1 MCSQTSSPRF
11 SFSNDVSPMKHD
23 VVSCR
28 DTLLLESNTDFEFI
42 TSKNIEF
49 GTSSADELFSNGVIL
64 PLQIHDKKNNT
75 ASYKEQPRYMN
86 LPPRPFSTKTK
97 KEINKE
103 VQETNTRSSSFIGF
117 KKSKSLNCD
126 TNKNFVC
133 FSPPLSRSN
142 STGSAPNLKRTSS
155 NRQQSSLSSSCS
167 TLNNLYPVQ
176 KSCSGKSY
184 GNGLRFSPVLNV
196 PTPCFSKGSL
206 SLFGFGSFLRVGK
219 AKKNSN

>member
-23 VVSCR
+23 GVSCR

-42 TSKNIEF
+42 TSRNIEF
-49 GTSSADELFSNGVIL
+49 ETSSADELFSNGVIL

-97 KEINKE
+97 KE

-126 TNKNFVC
+126 ANKNFVC

-142 STGSAPNLKRTSS
+142 STGSTPNLKRTSS

-167 TLNNLYPVQ
+167 TIN
-176 KSCSGKSY
+176 KSY
-184 GNGLRFSPVLNV
+184 GNGLRISPVLNV

-219 AKKNSN
+219 AKKNNNLFVQK